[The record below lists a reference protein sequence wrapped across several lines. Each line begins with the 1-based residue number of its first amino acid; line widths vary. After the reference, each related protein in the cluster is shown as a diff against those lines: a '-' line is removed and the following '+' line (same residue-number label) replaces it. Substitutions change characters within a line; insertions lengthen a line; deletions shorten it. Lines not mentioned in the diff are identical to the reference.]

1 MRLTIPAGTAIVS
14 RSRSHSYAFSNLAG
28 GLFLGALLLAVAQT
42 VGASD
47 NTGWATGPT
56 LEQRL
61 AMPLRVSW
69 HGTPLARALAGLADA
84 QHVAILRDRR
94 VDPDQHIELTIDGE
108 PLGKAFEHIAAQQK
122 IGYAQ
127 FGPVAYF
134 GPHDVASRLRTLA
147 ALRLDDA
154 RPLPDDVTRKFLML
168 RNWHWDDLA
177 EPRTL
182 LTGLAAEANVE
193 VKNPERIPHDLWP
206 RTDLPPLSWLDRLT
220 LLTAQFELTYRIGD
234 EGRSIELVDIPEEVL
249 LTRSYAGGRNPSGLA
264 RRWAKDLP
272 LAKVSVDEAQIHVTA
287 TVDDHERIEHRM
299 RGTPTRKTTVSA
311 GKEVYQLAVE
321 NTALD
326 KLVDEL
332 AARLELQFQWD
343 RDATKAAG
351 IASDQLVTVKVEDA
365 DLDAL
370 LKAVF
375 ADTGLG
381 YRRQGRKVTVRARD

>member
-1 MRLTIPAGTAIVS
+1 ML
-14 RSRSHSYAFSNLAG
+14 RSRDAAFAISHIVR
-28 GLFLGALLLAVAQT
+28 GLLLIALLMVTMRPTAC
-42 VGASD
+42 ASD
-47 NTGWATGPT
+47 ASGWVTGPT
-56 LEQRL
+56 LEQQL

-69 HGTPLARALAGLADA
+69 HGTPLARALSALADA
-84 QHVAILRDRR
+84 QHVAIVRDRR
-94 VDPDQHIELTIDGE
+94 VDPDQRIELTIDGE

-147 ALRLDDA
+147 ALRLEDA
-154 RPLPDDVTRKFLML
+154 RPLPNDVTRKFLML
-168 RNWHWDDLA
+168 RNWHWDELA

-182 LTGLAAEANVE
+182 LTDLAAEADVE
-193 VKNPERIPHDLWP
+193 IKNPERIPHDLWP
-206 RTDLPPLSWLDRLT
+206 QTDLPPLSWLDRLT
-220 LLTAQFELTYRIGD
+220 LLAAQFGLTYRIGD

-249 LTRSYAGGRNPSGLA
+249 LTRSYAGGRNAAGLA

-272 LAKVSVDEAQIHVTA
+272 LAKVSVNEGQIHVAA
-287 TVDDHERIEHRM
+287 TVDDHERIERRM
-299 RGTPTRKTTVSA
+299 RGTPTRKTTVTA

-332 AARLELQFQWD
+332 AARLELQFLWD

-351 IASDQLVTVKVEDA
+351 IASDQLVTVKVENA
-365 DLDAL
+365 DLDTL

-375 ADTGLG
+375 TDTGLAF
-381 YRRQGRKVTVRARD
+381 RRQGRKVTVRAQN